1 MATTTT
7 VAADSSPAA
16 QRAQRALDAALHTS
30 SPSSSARPR
39 PLWLDCDPGHDDA
52 VAILL
57 AAHLPLHCRLL
68 GLSTVAC
75 NQSLEK
81 VTRNALDVLSAVGL
95 GGGGGGGRGAVP
107 VVAGAARPLVRPG
120 LLPGCPEIHGDSG
133 LDGPGGG
140 PLLPRCGDRAVGE
153 EEEGPRGQ
161 GAARG
166 TTATS
171 AVEVMYAAIARAA
184 REEAE
189 ADDED
194 AARSVGGGGGAAA
207 AGAATTT
214 TTATPPPPPRVAL
227 VCTGALTNAAL
238 LFSVHPDAAA
248 LCEVFVM
255 GGATT
260 GVGNTSPCA
269 EFNIQTDP
277 EALAVL
283 LRAAEPPPPLQQCK
297 EGAEEERPEDDAPPP
312 FPPPLHLTLVPLE
325 VTHTALVTPAVL
337 RRLGCGGS
345 GGDDDGEQDAERPP
359 PPPTSFRRML
369 GDLLTFFAASYKRTF
384 GFDHP
389 PLHDPCAVLCAL
401 APSLF
406 EARRERVE
414 VSTACALTSGQLVLD
429 RWRQLGRPEN
439 VTVAHAM
446 DVEAFWEAVARAVDR
461 ADGASPL
468 NTKK

>member
-1 MATTTT
+1 M
-7 VAADSSPAA
+7 
-16 QRAQRALDAALHTS
+16 
-30 SPSSSARPR
+30 
-39 PLWLDCDPGHDDA
+39 
-52 VAILL
+52 
-57 AAHLPLHCRLL
+57 
-68 GLSTVAC
+68 
-75 NQSLEK
+75 
-81 VTRNALDVLSAVGL
+81 
-95 GGGGGGGRGAVP
+95 
-107 VVAGAARPLVRPG
+107 
-120 LLPGCPEIHGDSG
+120 
-133 LDGPGGG
+133 
-140 PLLPRCGDRAVGE
+140 
-153 EEEGPRGQ
+153 
-161 GAARG
+161 
-166 TTATS
+166 
-171 AVEVMYAAIARAA
+171 
-184 REEAE
+184 
-189 ADDED
+189 
-194 AARSVGGGGGAAA
+194 
-207 AGAATTT
+207 
-214 TTATPPPPPRVAL
+214 
-227 VCTGALTNAAL
+227 CTGALTNAAL

-283 LRAAEPPPPLQQCK
+283 LRAAEPPPPPPPLEQGQ
-297 EGAEEERPEDDAPPP
+297 APPPSP

-337 RRLGCGGS
+337 RRLGCGGGS
-345 GGDDDGEQDAERPP
+345 GDDDDGERDATRAPP
-359 PPPTSFRRML
+359 PPPTPFRRML

-429 RWRQLGRPEN
+429 RWRQLGRPDN

-468 NTKK
+468 NTRK